1 MPKITGLTEEQMQ
14 RWIELQFALENFRSD
29 VHGAKAAAERTSLVR
44 YCAVALADDPPGMLG
59 S

>member
-1 MPKITGLTEEQMQ
+1 MKGLTEEQMQ

-44 YCAVALADDPPGMLG
+44 YCAVALADDPPGLIDG
-59 S
+59 